1 VKLLPWPEATSEE
14 FEGRTYDEALQLA
27 RQELGTEV
35 VIRCWRVRRGGVF
48 GFFARESFVA
58 GLTVPEGAE
67 PLNLRRRRKEQSTP
81 EVLSHLD
88 DLVEAT
94 TDEVTLGSDLALES
108 DFSKV
113 LAEAEA
119 VLVDAV
125 ATERTPPPTPSVQP
139 IDVPVAEVEGL
150 SASLAALGVPS
161 DYLPEAQTLDALV
174 SSLATLP
181 AAAPMAADSLV
192 VVVGSRREA
201 LAAAGHVV
209 ANLDLTA
216 SDLIVG
222 ERTASLRAR
231 VLRRRSAK
239 KMTVLV
245 VEASLRSRD
254 LDQVAT
260 WIDQLEPDYVLGA
273 VPATSKRADFER
285 WHGQLGRIDAL
296 ALSRFTSTTSVGEL
310 MGTLPIALLDGA
322 PASTLQWVALLLN
335 SKLEGER

>member
-1 VKLLPWPEATSEE
+1 MKLLPWPEATSEE
-14 FEGRTYDEALQLA
+14 FEGRTFDEALQLA
-27 RQELGTEV
+27 RQELGPDV

-58 GLTVPEGAE
+58 GLTAPKGAE
-67 PLNLRRRRKEQSTP
+67 PSNQRSEREEQSTS
-81 EVLSHLD
+81 EVLLHLD

-94 TDEVTLGSDLALES
+94 TDEVRLGSDLALDS

-125 ATERTPPPTPSVQP
+125 ATERIPPSMPRVQP
-139 IDVPVAEVEGL
+139 GDVPVEEVEGL
-150 SASLAALGVPS
+150 TASLTALGVPS
-161 DYLPEAQTLDALV
+161 DYLPETQTLDALV
-174 SSLATLP
+174 RSLAKLP
-181 AAAPMAADSLV
+181 TAASMAADSLI

-201 LAAAGHVV
+201 LTAAGQVV
-209 ANLDLTA
+209 ANLGLTA

-231 VLRRRSAK
+231 ILRRRSGK
-239 KMTVLV
+239 KMTVFV

-260 WIDQLEPDYVLGA
+260 WIDQLKPDYVLGA
-273 VPATSKRADFER
+273 VPATAKRVDFER

-296 ALSRFTSTTSVGEL
+296 ALSRLTSTTSVAEL
-310 MGTLPIALLDGA
+310 MGTLPIALLDGV
-322 PASTLQWVALLLN
+322 PASTLRWVALLLN